1 MHRWD
6 PRTVLAHLD
15 TNPIKCTYLH
25 YAYTITV
32 ALIYNV
38 CERRVIFFDF
48 LSGVRVC
55 VCVECV
61 RQKHTLDWQTTG
73 AMLGSPI
80 LPRGRSQLVS

>member
-1 MHRWD
+1 M
-6 PRTVLAHLD
+6 LAHLD

-48 LSGVRVC
+48 LSGVTRVSVWS
-55 VCVECV
+55 VCAP
-61 RQKHTLDWQTTG
+61 KTHTLDWQTTG

>member
-38 CERRVIFFDF
+38 CERDVLFIYFS
-48 LSGVRVC
+48 LCAG
-55 VCVECV
+55 
-61 RQKHTLDWQTTG
+61 RQNTLC
-73 AMLGSPI
+73 
-80 LPRGRSQLVS
+80 GRQLVLCWVHRSYRGGGVN

>member
-6 PRTVLAHLD
+6 AGTCWHLE
-15 TNPIKCTYLH
+15 TNPIKCTYLP
-25 YAYTITV
+25 YTYTITV

-38 CERRVIFFDF
+38 CERRVVIFRS
-48 LSGVRVC
+48 LRAN
-55 VCVECV
+55 
-61 RQKHTLDWQTTG
+61 TLALWQTTG